1 MNSIQPS
8 TTPRFYNVPRQAPRL
23 GEPATL
29 NLPLDTGRLH
39 TLIVNGDK
47 RQFGG
52 NENRSL
58 TLQELASFGN
68 TLGQVYNYYSQVF
81 YNTAEIQNNAQVKQ
95 AWSQALNNMHTD
107 LEHVNILGNNWNTL
121 VGKQEFGVND
131 LMTLANRDNQ
141 WWNVSQFDVYGRP
154 SSSPTHPVWR

>member
-8 TTPRFYNVPRQAPRL
+8 TTPVFYNVPRQAPRL
-23 GEPATL
+23 GEAAPL

-58 TLQELASFGN
+58 TIQELASFGN
-68 TLGQVYNYYSQVF
+68 QLGQIYNYYSQVF

-95 AWSQALNNMHTD
+95 AWSQALNNMYTD
-107 LEHVNILGNNWNTL
+107 LEHVNVLGNHWNTL

-131 LMTLANRDNQ
+131 LISLANRDNQ
-141 WWNVSQFDVYGRP
+141 WWNVSQFDIYGQQSQQP
-154 SSSPTHPVWR
+154 QSVWR